1 MTRMKWMLMA
11 GLMAVISPLAQAV
24 DPLTLTLGEGTANIG
39 DTTEISLALASGGTK
54 PAALVLFI
62 RYNPAKVQPYT
73 DFYEFIKH
81 DLDGAVVD
89 NQGTVVKSRSAV
101 RPEASL
107 DAASKLVETEIHLE
121 GVMAIAIVGKNSNVI
136 LDGPMVTIAFRVLS
150 SAQENE
156 YIPLDGIGSAET
168 AVVLTHGSAKS
179 SAAGAALESIPVLF
193 ADGQVHV
200 GCTPAETPAG
210 VTATQG
216 QTDAVVIAWSP
227 VAEVNARYRVYRN
240 TEENP
245 ETASPLGT
253 GWQTGLVF
261 QDVTAQAP
269 VVSGGCSCSPVYS
282 VVRYYYWVKSQ
293 NAFGCESDFSTP
305 AAEGYRGAA
314 KASLAKA
321 GMASNSM
328 GDWAMMVVLLGSVIL
343 WRGMGRTKAKR

>member
-11 GLMAVISPLAQAV
+11 GLWAVISPLAQAV
-24 DPLTLTLGEGTANIG
+24 DPLTLTLGEGTTNIG
-39 DTTEISLALASGGTK
+39 GTAEISLTVNSGGTA

-62 RYNPAKVQPYT
+62 KYDSAKVQPYT

-89 NQGTVVKSRSAV
+89 NQGNVVKSRSAV

-107 DAASKLVETEIHLE
+107 DAAGKLVETEIHSE
-121 GVMAIAIVGKNSNVI
+121 GVMAIAIVGKNSNEI
-136 LDGPMVTIAFRVLS
+136 LDGPIATIAFRVLS
-150 SAQENE
+150 GAQENE
-156 YIPLDGIGSAET
+156 YIALDGIGSTET
-168 AVVLTHGSAKS
+168 AVVLTHGTAKS

-193 ADGQVHV
+193 VDGRVHV
-200 GCTPAETPAG
+200 GCTPAETPGG
-210 VTATQG
+210 VMASQG
-216 QTDAVVIAWSP
+216 QTDAVVVSWSA
-227 VAEVNARYRVYRN
+227 VTEANARYRVYRN

-261 QDVTAQAP
+261 QDLSAQAP
-269 VVSGGCSCSPVYS
+269 VVTGGCSCSPVYS

-305 AAEGYRGAA
+305 AAEGYRGTA
-314 KASLAKA
+314 KASLTKA
-321 GMASNSM
+321 GVASNSL
-328 GDWAMMVVLLGSVIL
+328 GDWVMMAVLLCGVVL
-343 WRGMGRTKAKR
+343 WQGMERTKARR